1 MKRSIILSLA
11 IAFLAAPA
19 SGFKQENLDKLK
31 ATNACEMCDLRETY
45 LREANLFRAKLT
57 GANLVRTYLREANLT
72 GADLSDSDLSN
83 ADLTGAELN
92 FADLRDSDLTGADL
106 RDSDL
111 TVTTFCNITMPDGS
125 VNNVDC

>member
-11 IAFLAAPA
+11 ITLLAAPA

-45 LREANLFRAKLT
+45 LREANLFR
-57 GANLVRTYLREANLT
+57 TYLREAN
-72 GADLSDSDLSN
+72 LSN

-92 FADLRDSDLTGADL
+92 FADLFRADLRKADLSDSDLTG
-106 RDSDL
+106 
-111 TVTTFCNITMPDGS
+111 TTFCNTMMPDGS
-125 VNNVDC
+125 VNNADC

>member
-11 IAFLAAPA
+11 ITLLAAPA

-45 LREANLFRAKLT
+45 LREANLFRANLRE
-57 GANLVRTYLREANLT
+57 ANLFRTYLREANLT
-72 GADLSDSDLSN
+72 GANLREANLSN

-92 FADLRDSDLTGADL
+92 FANLFRADLRKADLSDSDLTG
-106 RDSDL
+106 
-111 TVTTFCNITMPDGS
+111 TTFCNTMMPDGS
-125 VNNVDC
+125 VNNADC